1 MSSVFCKKI
10 KNFLENFQKTLQK
23 CKSKYKCVGSFVKK
37 CLKIAV
43 LLSCHGVS
51 ASPRGGID
59 PSFWAQKGVGF
70 LSYTLKETKPEFVC
84 KRIKKLCFLLDAKRN
99 KSGRGNFPSFPLHP
113 KTPHTPTKEKRARG
127 KNPPPCLRGQK
138 GNVNKRTNEMG
149 TSAHQKTRRRS

>member
-59 PSFWAQKGVGF
+59 PSFCAQNGAGF
-70 LSYTLKETKPEFVC
+70 LSCTLKETKPEFVC

-113 KTPHTPTKEKRARG
+113 KTPHTPHKRKAR
-127 KNPPPCLRGQK
+127 KRGAFAPLSK
-138 GNVNKRTNEMG
+138 GAKRKRQQADIRG
-149 TSAHQKTRRRS
+149 IGGRA